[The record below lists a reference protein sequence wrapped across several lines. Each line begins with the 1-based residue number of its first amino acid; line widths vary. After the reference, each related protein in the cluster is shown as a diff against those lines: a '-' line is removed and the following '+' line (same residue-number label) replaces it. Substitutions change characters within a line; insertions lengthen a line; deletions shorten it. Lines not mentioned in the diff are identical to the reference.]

1 MKKKIITSLFIIQT
15 LFGSAQIWSN
25 PGAEWHYGYVNY
37 GPPVSH
43 GYLKL
48 NYVNDSLIGSVTYK
62 KLKVTPYYAY
72 TFGMFTNYS
81 ILLNENSKLITLFTG
96 NIDTLFNF
104 NATIGDK
111 WLRVRIGSSSS
122 DITRRYVTVI
132 DTGHVIINSMSLK
145 KLVLSYQHGGYATAT
160 VTNYLDTVYEK
171 IGSVKQF
178 LNPAETET
186 TPLIC
191 DVSGYK
197 VIANFRCYSDNTF
210 ALYQYSSALNCTAV
224 VGIDENK
231 LSFNNSLLIYP
242 NPSNGDNS
250 IHIEIGSEANAV
262 LKITNV
268 LGEVIYTKIINGGT
282 TQLNVTG
289 SELKIST
296 GMYFVTLQ
304 EMNKMITQKLIIN

>member
-1 MKKKIITSLFIIQT
+1 
-15 LFGSAQIWSN
+15 
-25 PGAEWHYGYVNY
+25 
-37 GPPVSH
+37 
-43 GYLKL
+43 
-48 NYVNDSLIGSVTYK
+48 
-62 KLKVTPYYAY
+62 
-72 TFGMFTNYS
+72 MFTNYS
-81 ILLNENSKLITLFTG
+81 ILLNENSKLITLYTG

-178 LNPAETET
+178 LNPAEIET
-186 TPLIC
+186 TPMIP
-191 DVSGYK
+191 DVSGNK
-197 VIANFRCYSDNTF
+197 VFANFRCYSDNTF

-224 VGIDENK
+224 VGIEENK
-231 LSFNNSLLIYP
+231 LFFNNSLLIYP

-250 IHIEIGSEANAV
+250 LNIEIVSELNAL

-268 LGEVIYTKIINGGT
+268 LGEVVYTKLISSGST
-282 TQLNVTG
+282 HLDVKP
-289 SELKIST
+289 SELKISA

>member
-1 MKKKIITSLFIIQT
+1 MKKKIFMLILIIQT
-15 LFGSAQIWSN
+15 MFCSAQIWSN

-48 NYVNDSLIGSVTYK
+48 KYVNDSLIGSVTYK

-72 TFGMFTNYS
+72 TSGMFTNYS

-111 WLRVRIGSSSS
+111 WLRVRIGSSTS

-178 LNPAETET
+178 LNPAEIET

-197 VIANFRCYSDNTF
+197 VFANFRCYSDNTF
-210 ALYQYSSALNCTAV
+210 SLYQYSSALNCTSV
-224 VGIDENK
+224 VGIEENK
-231 LSFNNSLLIYP
+231 FPIYNISLFP
-242 NPSNGDNS
+242 NPTNS
-250 IHIEIGSEANAV
+250 TLNILDEQNDFKNSTIEIKNNFGQTVMLIPFS
-262 LKITNV
+262 TNIDLSNLV
-268 LGEVIYTKIINGGT
+268 
-282 TQLNVTG
+282 
-289 SELKIST
+289 S
-296 GMYFVTLQ
+296 GMYYLSIQGISAYKPIKVIKQ
-304 EMNKMITQKLIIN
+304 